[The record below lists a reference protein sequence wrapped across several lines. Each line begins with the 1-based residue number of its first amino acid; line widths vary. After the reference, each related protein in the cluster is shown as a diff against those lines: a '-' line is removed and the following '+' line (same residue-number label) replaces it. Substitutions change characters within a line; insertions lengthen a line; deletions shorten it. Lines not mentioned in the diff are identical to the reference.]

1 MKRAIFI
8 ELRLVAL
15 HQQKHKEVIAD
26 RVENFETENYYD
38 ILQIAFN
45 CLKERVVIKKFKKI
59 STNCFKI
66 KIKKKCLYAL

>member
-1 MKRAIFI
+1 
-8 ELRLVAL
+8 L